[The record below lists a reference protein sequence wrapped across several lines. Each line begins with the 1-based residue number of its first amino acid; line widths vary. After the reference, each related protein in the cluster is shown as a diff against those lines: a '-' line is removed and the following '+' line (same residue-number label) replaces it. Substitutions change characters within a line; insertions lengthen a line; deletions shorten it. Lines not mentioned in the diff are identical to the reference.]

1 MAKKRVDLE
10 NKEISECSFKPKI
23 NIDYSF
29 SQSNNEI
36 STKNERFDKLYKMG
50 TKMLL
55 NRKDR
60 LNEDLEVEKNA
71 KECIFKPV
79 LLNKYIQ

>member
-1 MAKKRVDLE
+1 MAKNRLDLE

-23 NIDYSF
+23 NFDYSF
-29 SQSNNEI
+29 SQSNNVDI
-36 STKNERFDKLYKMG
+36 NSKNDRYEKLYKMG

-60 LNEDLEVEKNA
+60 QIEEIEVEKNS
-71 KECIFKPV
+71 KECSFKPV
-79 LLNKYIQ
+79 LYNK